1 MWLPLEILKKYGRI
15 IDAKKAKRDIPLC
28 VSIRKHNKPL
38 KAKIFRR
45 KKQ

>member
-1 MWLPLEILKKYGRI
+1 MLKKQRGISLFVFPYGNT
-15 IDAKKAKRDIPLC
+15 KRDIPLC
-28 VSIRKHNKPL
+28 VSIGKNNKPK